1 MVIITQGLP
10 LPNYQSVFSANDMI
24 SFHSDVNW
32 RAGHLGIKANYW
44 NMAASDMPW
53 QLSEGIA
60 MGGFGGPT
68 VCIFRTLSLR
78 FCTVL

>member
-1 MVIITQGLP
+1 MAITTQGLAVP
-10 LPNYQSVFSANDMI
+10 DYQSMFSANDMF

-68 VCIFRTLSLR
+68 VCTFQNLSLP
-78 FCTVL
+78 FCSVL